1 METNEVGELTGVLA
15 IFRCAFTCFSV
26 SKGVFLGRQP
36 FSPLQRIV
44 LCSVCFNTFIPETFK
59 FDRISLL
66 VILGLLQM
74 KRIMLLTH
82 LVEIFPFIPQ
92 STRLSTVLNYM
103 NFFYNALYCRRRNI
117 KLPRYCFISW
127 GKHFFGGIY
136 NFVSEIITKLFFL
149 CHLQTL
155 SKISA
160 FP

>member
-117 KLPRYCFISW
+117 KLLRYCFISQL
-127 GKHFFGGIY
+127 FFVEIL

-149 CHLQTL
+149 CHLQTF
-155 SKISA
+155 SKILA